1 MSDET
6 LRWVVGGI
14 LLLHGIAHGG
24 AIGSL
29 WWVGSGRATNAGGW
43 TSARSGFMPSLSAAM
58 ATRLAVA
65 FWVAALV
72 GFVLSALAFLGFVLT
87 VSAGPALGVAS
98 AAISTVGI
106 VVFFGTWPMFNT
118 LAALA
123 VNVAVV
129 VAAVAG
135 GSPEA
140 LRTAA

>member
-6 LRWVVGGI
+6 VRWIVGGI

-43 TSARSGFMPSLSAAM
+43 TSARSWFMPSLSAAM

-65 FWVAALV
+65 FWVAALA
-72 GFVLSALAFLGFVLT
+72 GFVLTALAFLGFVLP
-87 VSAGPALGVAS
+87 VSAWPALGVAS

-129 VAAVAG
+129 VAAVSG
-135 GSPEA
+135 WSPEA
-140 LRTAA
+140 ARTSA